1 MYKIVVGEISPQRRA
16 NWFCGEDDPYGVWE
30 GEALAEAA
38 CNAGTWRT
46 ADELLR
52 DHTDIDWGSIA
63 WRGNKEEITRLFHT
77 CRLNRSGLARL
88 TGGAEYAVVFIETVF
103 GDSA

>member
-1 MYKIVVGEISPQRRA
+1 MYKIVVGEISGKRRE

-63 WRGNKEEITRLFHT
+63 WRG
-77 CRLNRSGLARL
+77 
-88 TGGAEYAVVFIETVF
+88 TGGGNYPVLPQLQTKSVRTEAIIRRTRIRGCVY
-103 GDSA
+103 